1 MGITAVLISGLIVG
15 GVQLVD
21 GQRDQTG
28 RSGLRTIGERL
39 TTELTTVDRLASTG
53 DKSNLSVRTHHPQ
66 TVAGLPYRV
75 RLVTEPGPCGSTPC
89 LHLTTN
95 DPDIETKIAFSSST
109 TVAPSTAS
117 GGSVVVVFNGTHLLV
132 ETGGYA

>member
-1 MGITAVLISGLIVG
+1 MGITAVLISGLIIA

-21 GQRDQTG
+21 RQRDLTG
-28 RSGLRTIGERL
+28 DSGLRTIGERL

-53 DKSNLSVRTHHPQ
+53 ARSNLSVRTHHPT

-75 RLVTEPGPCGSTPC
+75 RLVTDPGGCESTPC

-95 DPDIETKIAFSSST
+95 DPDIETRIAFSSST
-109 TVAPSTAS
+109 AVAPSTAS
-117 GGSVVVVFNGTHLLV
+117 GGSVVVAFNGSHLLV